1 MKSKSAMGLHLAGT
15 VAGLVVL
22 ASLVSG
28 CDKTRAAF
36 GLEKSPPD
44 EFAVVTR
51 APLQIPPDFGLRPPT
66 PGMARPQ
73 ELTVRDEARR
83 FLVESNGDAAR
94 QKAPQGLSP
103 GETAILKRAG
113 AEDADPSIRQV
124 VSRENSILEPDDSSF
139 VDRMMFW
146 REPEPKGQIVDP
158 TKESQ
163 RLRENA
169 ALGEPPTKGATP
181 VIVRKEKGWFEGIF
195 N

>member
-1 MKSKSAMGLHLAGT
+1 MTSKPFMGLHVAGT
-15 VAGLVVL
+15 MAGLLVV

-28 CDKTRAAF
+28 CDKTREAF

-66 PGMARPQ
+66 PGVARPQ
-73 ELTVRDEARR
+73 EMAVRDEARGL
-83 FLVESNGDAAR
+83 LVDSSVAAR

-103 GETAILKRAG
+103 GENALLKRAG
-113 AEDADPSIRQV
+113 AEDADPMIRQV
-124 VSRENSILEPDDSSF
+124 VSRENSILEPDESSF
-139 VDRMMFW
+139 VDRMIFW
-146 REPEPKGQIVDP
+146 REPEPKGQVVDP
-158 TKESQ
+158 TREAQ

-169 ALGEPPTKGATP
+169 ALGDPPTKGATP